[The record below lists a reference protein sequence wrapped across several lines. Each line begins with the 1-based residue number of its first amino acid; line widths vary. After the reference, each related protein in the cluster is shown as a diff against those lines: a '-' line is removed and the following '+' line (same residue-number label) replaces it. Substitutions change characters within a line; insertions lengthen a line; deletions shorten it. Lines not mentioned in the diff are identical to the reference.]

1 MSSGERDNFDYVE
14 EEAGPT
20 FELSNEEWADISP
33 MLSASITYAFPL
45 NPLKELVHNLN
56 HFDEFYKAA
65 VDADASHQRLT
76 PRDRYFLNTTKAEIQ
91 AQIDEVLKLSVESV
105 GCFGK

>member
-1 MSSGERDNFDYVE
+1 
-14 EEAGPT
+14 
-20 FELSNEEWADISP
+20 